1 MLSLL
6 THTACALVTPPGT
19 HATVVFLRHGQS
31 TWNAASL
38 FTGWA
43 DVELST
49 LGKNEAAS
57 AATELWK
64 QGFKFDVAYSS
75 RLKRAQQ
82 TMDMVLRISGQEDVP
97 CNRCWRLNKPSAARA
112 LSN

>member
-1 MLSLL
+1 MSAARLGLVLL
-6 THTACALVTPPGT
+6 GAPTACAMVASPPGT

-31 TWNAASL
+31 LWNAASL

-43 DVELST
+43 DVDLST

-64 QGFKFDVAYSS
+64 QDFKFDVAYSS
-75 RLKRAQQ
+75 RLKRAKQ
-82 TMDMVLRISGQEDVP
+82 TLEHVTRF
-97 CNRCWRLNKPSAARA
+97 
-112 LSN
+112 

>member
-1 MLSLL
+1 MRFSAMLIVPSL
-6 THTACALVTPPGT
+6 AAAMVVQPPGT

-31 TWNAASL
+31 LWNAASL

-43 DVELST
+43 DVDLST

-57 AATELWK
+57 AATELWR

-75 RLKRAQQ
+75 RLKRAKQ
-82 TMDMVLRISGQEDVP
+82 TLDV
-97 CNRCWRLNKPSAARA
+97 CPSMT
-112 LSN
+112 